1 MANYAKMWT
10 DQWEDEWWVSLKCI
24 ERGLY
29 SQMITWAK
37 KSGDTGRILFRN
49 FQDFSNTFGID
60 YKTGVKIIGKFQE
73 KSKITIERGQ
83 NFLIIEIC
91 NYIKNQQLKKTSDKK
106 DIGNPLEKSTLNKD
120 KIREEKIE
128 AGSPVLRIQEL
139 IGMSEFNKAVRGI
152 NTVTWIQELLDR
164 FGFDDV
170 QAKIEGLDSRWK
182 LKALHPP
189 GTAEKARDTIIREL
203 ENKGKE
209 KEENVADRI
218 AASIENG

>member
-29 SQMITWAK
+29 AQMITWAK
-37 KSGDTGRILFRN
+37 RSGDTGMILFRN
-49 FQDFSNTFGID
+49 YMDFSNTFGID

-83 NFLIIEIC
+83 NVLIIDIC
-91 NYIKNQQLKKTSDKK
+91 NYIKNQQLKKTTDKK
-106 DIGNPLEKSTLNKD
+106 EIGKPVEKSTLNKE
-120 KIREEKIE
+120 KIREDKIE
-128 AGSPVLRIQEL
+128 AGSPVLRVQEL
-139 IGMSEFNKAVRGI
+139 IGMGEFNKAVKGI
-152 NTVTWIQELLDR
+152 NTDKWIQTLLDNYD
-164 FGFDDV
+164 FDDI
-170 QAKIEGLDSRWK
+170 QYKIDQLDRNWK
-182 LKALHPP
+182 LKGLHPP
-189 GTAEKARDTIIREL
+189 GTAEKARDIIIREL

-209 KEENVADRI
+209 EKGNVADRV